1 MYSLVTGALLISF
14 FLAVWSLRKEKGT
27 SEIEKY
33 KQELQKT
40 KIKGTIVLEENKEAK
55 HYSSYS

>member
-1 MYSLVTGALLISF
+1 MYTLGVAILLISF
-14 FLAVWSLRKEKGT
+14 FLAVWSLKREKGT
-27 SEIEKY
+27 LELEKY

-40 KIKGTIVLEENKEAK
+40 KIKGTIVLEENKVPK